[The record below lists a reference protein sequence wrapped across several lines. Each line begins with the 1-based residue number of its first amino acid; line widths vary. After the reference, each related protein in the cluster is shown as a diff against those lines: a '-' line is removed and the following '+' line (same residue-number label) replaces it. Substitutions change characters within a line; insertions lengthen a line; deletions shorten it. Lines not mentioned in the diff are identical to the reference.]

1 MNAVDGNTQIMNI
14 PFWALSIAFW
24 AHMLATVLWIGGLV
38 VLSVLVLPAAR
49 KTLDPQA
56 YARFLEETQR
66 RLDPL
71 GWFSIILLLT
81 SGMFQMS
88 ANPHYEGFL
97 SISSL
102 WSGAILVKHLFFGIM
117 VAVSGIVTWGIMPAL
132 RREALLHARGKAA
145 PNLARSQKWLTHFML
160 INLVLGILVLL
171 LTAIARSA

>member
-1 MNAVDGNTQIMNI
+1 MNT

-38 VLSVLVLPAAR
+38 VLSILVLPAAR

-71 GWFSIILLLT
+71 GWFSIILLLV

-97 SISSL
+97 SIHSL
-102 WSGAILVKHLFFGIM
+102 SVSYTHL
-117 VAVSGIVTWGIMPAL
+117 TLPTK
-132 RREALLHARGKAA
+132 EDEC
-145 PNLARSQKWLTHFML
+145 RSRWWADH
-160 INLVLGILVLL
+160 
-171 LTAIARSA
+171 